1 MPAEVPRV
9 SIHGDAVRNAPH
21 GDDNVDDAVVI
32 DDIDESGSGC
42 CHCPGEE
49 EYLGCAR
56 TRRQKSRDI
65 HLPQTGPLSLS
76 LPKMYSLGRRIVR
89 VPIETTT
96 YMKHVRSVLDGHPS
110 APHPPLFGF
119 SG

>member
-1 MPAEVPRV
+1 M

-42 CHCPGEE
+42 RHCPGEE

-56 TRRQKSRDI
+56 TRRQKIPRYPPAADRPS
-65 HLPQTGPLSLS
+65 LSLS
-76 LPKMYSLGRRIVR
+76 TQDVFARASDRSCANRDYYLH
-89 VPIETTT
+89 ETQ
-96 YMKHVRSVLDGHPS
+96 
-110 APHPPLFGF
+110 F
-119 SG
+119 